1 MSILQTKQPNSPNEG
16 SKQRTV
22 NNLGIGAKLTKRKK
36 RFTQYFTVFLFLG
49 PSIVGFLLFIIY
61 PLIWSFVLSFYKWD
75 VVSPAKF
82 VGLNNY
88 AKLFFHDSYFWGA
101 FFNTVY
107 YTVACVSL
115 GIFVALGLAVLL
127 NRGFKGTI
135 MCRIL
140 VFVPFVCSMIAV
152 CLIWR
157 FMFGQFGILNYYL
170 AFIGIKPRA
179 WLMDS
184 RYAMPIVILVAIWKD
199 LGYKVVVLLAGLQ
212 AVPKIYYEAAE
223 IDGANRWQQ
232 FRHITLPMLSPII
245 LFLTIVSVIW
255 SFQVFEQIFA
265 MTGGGPYK
273 STNVL
278 AYEVWKRAFEDFRL
292 GYGSAIAWMMFSVIF
307 VFSIIQWKAGKRV
320 HYQA

>member
-36 RFTQYFTVFLFLG
+36 RFTQYSTVFLFLG

-107 YTVACVSL
+107 YTVACVGL
-115 GIFVALGLAVLL
+115 GMFVAVGLAVLL
-127 NRGFKGTI
+127 NQGLKGTI
-135 MCRIL
+135 MCRTL
-140 VFVPFVCSMIAV
+140 VFVPFVCSMVA
-152 CLIWR
+152 CALMWR
-157 FMFGQFGILNYYL
+157 FMFTQFGMLNYYL
-170 AFIGIKPRA
+170 GFIGIRGRD

-199 LGYKVVVLLAGLQ
+199 LGYKVVILLAGLQ
-212 AVPKIYYEAAE
+212 AVPKIYYDAAK

-232 FRHITLPMLSPII
+232 FRHVTLPLLSPII
-245 LFLTIVSVIW
+245 LFLMIVSVIW
-255 SFQVFEQIFA
+255 SFRVFEQIFA

-278 AYEVWKRAFEDFRL
+278 AYEIWKRAFEDFRL

-307 VFSIIQWKAGKRV
+307 VFSIIQWKVGKGV